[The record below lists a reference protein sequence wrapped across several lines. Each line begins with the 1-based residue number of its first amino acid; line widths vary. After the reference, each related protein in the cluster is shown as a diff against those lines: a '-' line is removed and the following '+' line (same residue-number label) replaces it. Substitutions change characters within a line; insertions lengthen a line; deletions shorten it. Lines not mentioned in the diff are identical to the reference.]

1 MTLAKVRLGRAEV
14 NLSGVKVR
22 FMGTVGTVGTVG
34 TASLLSHTRMYISNV
49 RERMCVKQKR
59 RCTHCTNCTT
69 A

>member
-1 MTLAKVRLGRAEV
+1 M
-14 NLSGVKVR
+14 
-22 FMGTVGTVGTVG
+22 GTVGTVG

>member
-22 FMGTVGTVGTVG
+22 FMGTVGTVG

-59 RCTHCTNCTT
+59 RCTNCTT